1 MYTCVCMCM
10 CLCVDECVYVLTQV
24 GERVHAYMCLSVPLC
39 MMCFQ
44 LCLKS
49 EQVYHTS
56 GLSLRG
62 SWGPQPGG

>member
-1 MYTCVCMCM
+1 MCAYTP
-10 CLCVDECVYVLTQV
+10 VDECMCVFTQV
-24 GERVHAYMCLSVPLC
+24 DERVHAYMCSSVPLC